1 MASPESL
8 GEQAQAPSMWV
19 RWRLPA
25 LITLAILVV
34 VFILYI
40 ARGALFP
47 FIISIVLAELL
58 YPFVEFLERW
68 MPGRRRFP
76 GVARIVSILLVYLL
90 FLAIIA
96 VILYLTLSTIIS
108 EGRQFIEAVPQ
119 MYEQARATVENLYVQ
134 YSDRIP
140 DEFMDQLQGIL
151 ESSAGVIGNAAK
163 DVALKAISSIIS
175 TVSFIIGLIVV
186 PILLFYLLKDKD
198 ELLDGVYSPLS
209 GSAERHTRNVLGI
222 IHSVIGSYIRAQ
234 LISVSVV
241 GILVF
246 VGLTLLGI
254 EFALILGI
262 LAAIFAIIPIVG
274 AIIGAVPG
282 VLLALANDPDKI
294 VWVVLVYV
302 VAQLLE
308 SNVVTPRLQANAVR
322 IHPVMV
328 MAILVIAAD
337 VFGIWGMIAGVP
349 VVAAARDVFVY
360 FQKQWSRNG
369 EQDGAGEGDDPGPDS
384 EAGVEEAQPEIA
396 PGSA

>member
-1 MASPESL
+1 MSTQPAEQPSL
-8 GEQAQAPSMWV
+8 WMK
-19 RWRLPA
+19 WRLPC
-25 LITLAILVV
+25 LIAVGVLIIVFTLYL
-34 VFILYI
+34 
-40 ARGALFP
+40 ARAALFP
-47 FIISIVLAELL
+47 FIVSIVLAELL

-68 MPGRRRFP
+68 IPGRRRFP
-76 GVARIVSILLVYLL
+76 GVARVVSILLIYVL
-90 FLAIIA
+90 FIA
-96 VILYLTLSTIIS
+96 LVALILYLTLSSIIS
-108 EGRQFIEAVPQ
+108 EGSKFIESLPQ
-119 MYEQARATVENLYVQ
+119 LIEQARVTIEDLYAQ

-140 DEFMDQLQGIL
+140 EEFITQIQGMI
-151 ESSAGVIGNAAK
+151 ESSVGVIGDAALS
-163 DVALKAISSIIS
+163 VALSAISGVVS
-175 TVSFIIGLIVV
+175 TVSFVIGLIIV

-198 ELLDGVYSPLS
+198 ELLDDVYRPLAPGVE
-209 GSAERHTRNVLGI
+209 AHTRNVLGI
-222 IHSVIGSYIRAQ
+222 IHGVIGSYIRAQ

-282 VLLALANDPDKI
+282 VLFALANDPDKV
-294 VWVVLVYV
+294 VWVLLVYV

-322 IHPVMV
+322 LHPVMV

-337 VFGIWGMIAGVP
+337 IAGVWGMIAGVP
-349 VVAAARDVFVY
+349 IVAAARDVFVY
-360 FQKQWSRNG
+360 FQKQWTPES
-369 EQDGAGEGDDPGPDS
+369 EQESAGEEKDADAESEGPLD
-384 EAGVEEAQPEIA
+384 EAQPETA

>member
-1 MASPESL
+1 MSSQPAEQSSL
-8 GEQAQAPSMWV
+8 WMK
-19 RWRLPA
+19 WRLPC
-25 LITLAILVV
+25 LIAVGVLIIVFTLYL
-34 VFILYI
+34 
-40 ARGALFP
+40 ARAALFP
-47 FIISIVLAELL
+47 FIVSIVLAEIL

-68 MPGRRRFP
+68 IPGRRRFP
-76 GVARIVSILLVYLL
+76 GVARVVSILLIYVL
-90 FLAIIA
+90 FIA
-96 VILYLTLSTIIS
+96 LVALILYLTLSSIIS
-108 EGRQFIEAVPQ
+108 EGSKFIESLPQ
-119 MYEQARATVENLYVQ
+119 LIEQARVTIEDLYAQ

-140 DEFMDQLQGIL
+140 EEFITQIQGMI
-151 ESSAGVIGNAAK
+151 ESSVGVIGDAALS
-163 DVALKAISSIIS
+163 VALSAISGVVS
-175 TVSFIIGLIVV
+175 TVSFVIGLIIV

-198 ELLDGVYSPLS
+198 ELLDDVYRPLAPGVE
-209 GSAERHTRNVLGI
+209 AHTRNVLGI
-222 IHSVIGSYIRAQ
+222 IHGVIGSYIRAQ

-282 VLLALANDPDKI
+282 VLFALANDPDKVI
-294 VWVVLVYV
+294 WVLLVYV

-322 IHPVMV
+322 LHPVMV

-337 VFGIWGMIAGVP
+337 IAGVWGMIAGVP
-349 VVAAARDVFVY
+349 IVAAARDVFVY
-360 FQKQWSRNG
+360 FQKQWSPNS
-369 EQDGAGEGDDPGPDS
+369 EQESAGEGKDADAESEDPLD
-384 EAGVEEAQPEIA
+384 EAQPETA

>member
-1 MASPESL
+1 MSSQPA
-8 GEQAQAPSMWV
+8 EQPSIWMK
-19 RWRLPA
+19 WRLPG
-25 LITLAILVV
+25 LIAVGILVV
-34 VFILYI
+34 VLILYV

-47 FIISIVLAELL
+47 FIVSIVLAELL

-76 GVARIVSILLVYLL
+76 GVARVVSILLIYIL
-90 FLAIIA
+90 FIA
-96 VILYLTLSTIIS
+96 LVAVVLYLTISSIIS
-108 EGRQFIEAVPQ
+108 EGSKFIESVPQ
-119 MYEQARATVENLYVQ
+119 LIEQARVTVEDLYAQ

-140 DEFMDQLQGIL
+140 EEFVTQIQQML
-151 ESSAGVIGNAAK
+151 ESSIGVVGDAALK
-163 DVALKAISSIIS
+163 VALSAISGVVS
-175 TVSFIIGLIVV
+175 TVSFVIGLIIV

-209 GSAERHTRNVLGI
+209 SSAEKHTRNVLGI

-246 VGLTLLGI
+246 LGLTLLGI

-262 LAAIFAIIPIVG
+262 LAAVFAIIPIVG

-282 VLLALANDPDKI
+282 LLFALANDPDKV
-294 VWVVLVYV
+294 VWVLLVYV

-308 SNVVTPRLQANAVR
+308 SNVVTPKLQANAVR
-322 IHPVMV
+322 LHPVMV

-337 VFGIWGMIAGVP
+337 IAGIWGMIAGVP
-349 VVAAARDVFVY
+349 IVAAARDVFVY
-360 FQKQWSRNG
+360 FQKQWSRRG
-369 EQDGAGEGDDPGPDS
+369 EQEAPGEGNNPDPDN
-384 EAGVEEAQPEIA
+384 EAPLDEAQPETA